1 MDSRL
6 SLEYKISKEEWLSGY
21 DLYYNLFKKKT
32 TYLKAAIFVI
42 PLILFIEQVI
52 RDPSFTVGWV
62 CIGICVAMIGSALFT
77 GKLERKNMATALDAI
92 KDDSY
97 VLNLYEDR
105 LTVKTIVN
113 ESPENLEY
121 DENGELKPLPEI
133 PESVCE
139 LTDKTLKVYE
149 TKDLVAL
156 FSRKGSFFV
165 PKSAINESDLDI
177 LTSCLKEAVGN
188 KYIEK

>member
-1 MDSRL
+1 MDPKL
-6 SLEYKISKEEWLSGY
+6 TLEYKISKDDWLNGY
-21 DLYYNLFKKKT
+21 DLYYSLFKKKT

-42 PLILFIEQVI
+42 PLVLFIEQVI
-52 RDPSFTVGWV
+52 RNPGFTVGWV
-62 CIGICVAMIGSALFT
+62 CIGVCVAMIVSALMSI
-77 GKLERKNMATALDAI
+77 KLDRKNMATALEAI

-97 VLNLYEDR
+97 VLNLFEDR
-105 LTVKTIVN
+105 LTVKTTIN

-139 LTDKTLKVYE
+139 LTEKSLKVYE

-156 FSRKGSFFV
+156 FSHKGSFFI
-165 PKSAINESDLDI
+165 PKKDVNESDLGI